1 MTIDLK
7 FFLPFS
13 FDIFDLP
20 FHALVKR
27 LGILTINLKTTEVK
41 CIHIIYIPETFSRH
55 GQSQRLLYKPDCN
68 SLKKSATDPFP
79 PLTLQRCHA
88 QTIGDCASGHKIDYV
103 TQVKG
108 I

>member
-1 MTIDLK
+1 MNQL
-7 FFLPFS
+7 
-13 FDIFDLP
+13 
-20 FHALVKR
+20 
-27 LGILTINLKTTEVK
+27 INDKAVYRTAPATPGLLTTEVK
-41 CIHIIYIPETFSRH
+41 CSHIIYIPETFSRH

-68 SLKKSATDPFP
+68 SLIRSATDPFP
-79 PLTLQRCHA
+79 PLTLQRRHA